1 MKIAILM
8 PVYEDWESAIQ
19 VCRRIDKTLVQESSI
34 RASVLFVD
42 DGSTANPHPTIL
54 SWRPEVLESVGVLV
68 LRRNLGH
75 QRAIAVGLSYLS
87 EKQKFDAVVVMDSDG
102 EDQPEDIPKLLA
114 AMTNNGTLSA
124 VFAERGKR
132 LEGVVFRVLYQ
143 CYRAVHRVL
152 AGRDIR
158 FGNFSVLPWSAVE
171 SITAYSELWNHFAAT
186 FLKTRH
192 CYKRLRVD
200 RGRRIAGTSRMN
212 FNDLV
217 VHGLSA
223 WFANQELVATRLLIL
238 TLLTSAFL
246 FIPMGVVVV
255 IRLWTNWGVP
265 GWATT
270 TIGLLAIM
278 DVQSLIAS
286 FVLVFSIMMNRSNL
300 GFVPIRDYGWFVKGE
315 CKLYPS

>member
-1 MKIAILM
+1 
-8 PVYEDWESAIQ
+8 
-19 VCRRIDKTLVQESSI
+19 
-34 RASVLFVD
+34 
-42 DGSTANPHPTIL
+42 
-54 SWRPEVLESVGVLV
+54 
-68 LRRNLGH
+68 
-75 QRAIAVGLSYLS
+75 
-87 EKQKFDAVVVMDSDG
+87 
-102 EDQPEDIPKLLA
+102 
-114 AMTNNGTLSA
+114 
-124 VFAERGKR
+124 
-132 LEGVVFRVLYQ
+132 
-143 CYRAVHRVL
+143 
-152 AGRDIR
+152 
-158 FGNFSVLPWSAVE
+158 
-171 SITAYSELWNHFAAT
+171 
-186 FLKTRH
+186 
-192 CYKRLRVD
+192 
-200 RGRRIAGTSRMN
+200 MN